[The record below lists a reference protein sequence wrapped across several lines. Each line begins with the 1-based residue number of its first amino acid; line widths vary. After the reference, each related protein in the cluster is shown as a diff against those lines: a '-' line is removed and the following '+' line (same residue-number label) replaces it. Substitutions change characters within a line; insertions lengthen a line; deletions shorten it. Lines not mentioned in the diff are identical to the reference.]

1 MLTAEASKLTAEASK
16 LTAEA
21 SKLTAEASKLTAE
34 ASKLTVEAS
43 KLTAETSRMTAET
56 SRMTA
61 ETSRMTAEASTT
73 EARDGRGKAMA
84 SVLYQSIETLSKD
97 KGIDPE
103 IVVGAVEDAIALAT
117 RKYYKT
123 TESMRAEMDRET
135 GEIRAYVFKTVVET
149 PEQVEDE
156 TNQISLEKA
165 REMAPEVEV
174 GGELRFYKD
183 TTPLGRIAAQMA
195 KQVIFQKVRE
205 AERDTVF
212 NEYNHR
218 AGEVLNATVKRLEPM
233 DTIFDLGK
241 AEARM
246 PKREQSR
253 LEQFAVGERVRVVLL
268 RVDRAAKGPQV
279 IVSRAAPGLVSS
291 LFQSEVPEI
300 YDGTVTIRAI
310 AREAGE
316 RTKIAVMSRDKD
328 VDPVG
333 ACVGMKG
340 MRVQSIIREL
350 RGEKIDIIEYSE
362 EITTF
367 AEKALQPAKVSRV
380 SITDLGEKQIE
391 VIVDD
396 TQLSLAIGKKGQ
408 NVRLA
413 AKLLQWK
420 IDIKSEE
427 EKRQEVEQQMT
438 AMSGGPTTPI
448 EQVTELG
455 EQILEKLIAA
465 GITTIEEL
473 ADMTPEQL
481 EEVPGIGEK
490 TVEKISTAV
499 RHYFGQY
506 EEGEERPAVA
516 AIAAASEIEGDAAEA
531 SADAEVS
538 HPDHARDVE
547 ASLGSEASTEDNI
560 IAAEES
566 TGEAEESMLSEKLSG
581 TTEERLAE
589 EAAEFG
595 EAQELNGVSTD
606 DLIAAEDRAS
616 MSDANDDADARE
628 EKIELEN
635 DEVDNLAVQANEV
648 SDEGIDTDGHDRG

>member
-1 MLTAEASKLTAEASK
+1 
-16 LTAEA
+16 
-21 SKLTAEASKLTAE
+21 
-34 ASKLTVEAS
+34 
-43 KLTAETSRMTAET
+43 
-56 SRMTA
+56 
-61 ETSRMTAEASTT
+61 
-73 EARDGRGKAMA
+73 MA
-84 SVLYQSIETLSKD
+84 SALYQSIETLGRE

-117 RKYYKT
+117 RKFYKT
-123 TESMRAEMDRET
+123 VENMRGEMDRDT
-135 GEIRAYVFKTVVET
+135 GEIRAYVYKTVVET
-149 PEQVEDE
+149 PELIEDPD
-156 TNQISLEKA
+156 NQLSLDAA
-165 REMAPEVEV
+165 RELAPEVEV

-212 NEYNHR
+212 LEYGSR
-218 AGEVLNATVKRLEPM
+218 SGEILNATVKRLEPM
-233 DTIFDLGK
+233 DVIFDLGK
-241 AEARM
+241 TEARM

-279 IVSRAAPGLVSS
+279 IVSRAAPGLVQS

-300 YDGTVTIRAI
+300 YDATVTIRAI

-316 RTKIAVMSRDKD
+316 RTKIAVQSRDKD

-350 RGEKIDIIEYSE
+350 RGEKIDIIEYSD

-380 SITDLGEKQIE
+380 SITDLAEKQLE

-427 EKRQEVEQQMT
+427 EKRQEVEQQM
-438 AMSGGPTTPI
+438 AGMGGGPSTPI
-448 EQVTELG
+448 EQVVELG
-455 EQILEKLIAA
+455 ESVMEKLIAA
-465 GITTIEEL
+465 GITTVEAL
-473 ADMTPEQL
+473 ADMTA
-481 EEVPGIGEK
+481 EELSEIPGIGEK
-490 TVEKISTAV
+490 TVEKISVAV
-499 RHYFGQY
+499 RHYFGHY
-506 EEGEERPAVA
+506 EEGEERPVPVPAEPVLAAGEEAIVSTDAQDAPHASDAVEEH
-516 AIAAASEIEGDAAEA
+516 SM
-531 SADAEVS
+531 S
-538 HPDHARDVE
+538 HTPE
-547 ASLGSEASTEDNI
+547 EI
-560 IAAEES
+560 IAAEAAEAGSAEQVTDFS
-566 TGEAEESMLSEKLSG
+566 TEDVAEAEDLASG
-581 TTEERLAE
+581 
-589 EAAEFG
+589 
-595 EAQELNGVSTD
+595 
-606 DLIAAEDRAS
+606 I
-616 MSDANDDADARE
+616 DANDDADARE
-628 EKIELEN
+628 AAIEMDNDTVDELVDQAQEN
-635 DEVDNLAVQANEV
+635 
-648 SDEGIDTDGHDRG
+648 SSEGID

>member
-1 MLTAEASKLTAEASK
+1 
-16 LTAEA
+16 
-21 SKLTAEASKLTAE
+21 
-34 ASKLTVEAS
+34 
-43 KLTAETSRMTAET
+43 
-56 SRMTA
+56 
-61 ETSRMTAEASTT
+61 
-73 EARDGRGKAMA
+73 MA
-84 SVLYQSIETLSKD
+84 SALYQSIEILGRE

-103 IVVGAVEDAIALAT
+103 IVVSAVEDAIALAT

-123 TESMRAEMDRET
+123 VENMRGEMDKET
-135 GEIRAYVFKTVVET
+135 GEIRAYVYKTVVET
-149 PEQVEDE
+149 PELVEDPD
-156 TNQISLEKA
+156 NQLTLEAA
-165 REMAPEVEV
+165 RELAPEVEV

-212 NEYNHR
+212 QEYGTR
-218 AGEVLNATVKRLEPM
+218 AGEILTATVKRLEPM
-233 DTIFDLGK
+233 DVIFDLGK
-241 AEARM
+241 TEARM

-279 IVSRAAPGLVSS
+279 IVSRAAPALVQS

-316 RTKIAVMSRDKD
+316 RSKIAVMSRDKD

-350 RGEKIDIIEYSE
+350 RGEKIDIIEYSD

-380 SITDLGEKQIE
+380 SITDLAEKQLE

-427 EKRQEVEQQMT
+427 EKRQEVESQM
-438 AMSGGPTTPI
+438 AGMGGGPSTPI
-448 EQVTELG
+448 EAVVELG
-455 EQILEKLIAA
+455 EAVMEKLIAA
-465 GITTIEEL
+465 GITTVESL
-473 ADMTPEQL
+473 ADMTA
-481 EEVPGIGEK
+481 EELSEIPGIGEK
-490 TVEKISTAV
+490 TVEKIAVAV
-499 RHYFGQY
+499 RHYFGHY
-506 EEGEERPAVA
+506 EEGEERPVPVPAEPFLTPGEA
-516 AIAAASEIEGDAAEA
+516 TAIEAASDE
-531 SADAEVS
+531 SADQLPQHPEEEHSMS
-538 HPDHARDVE
+538 HTPEEILADE
-547 ASLGSEASTEDNI
+547 AAMAGGAQEIDEISTEDI
-560 IAAEES
+560 
-566 TGEAEESMLSEKLSG
+566 
-581 TTEERLAE
+581 
-589 EAAEFG
+589 
-595 EAQELNGVSTD
+595 
-606 DLIAAEDRAS
+606 IAAEDRLS
-616 MSDANDDADARE
+616 SNDANDDNDARE
-628 EKIELEN
+628 AVIEMDN
-635 DEVDNLAVQANEV
+635 DTIDELVDQAQET
-648 SDEGIDTDGHDRG
+648 SEEGID

>member
-1 MLTAEASKLTAEASK
+1 LKVSE
-16 LTAEA
+16 
-21 SKLTAEASKLTAE
+21 
-34 ASKLTVEAS
+34 
-43 KLTAETSRMTAET
+43 
-56 SRMTA
+56 
-61 ETSRMTAEASTT
+61 
-73 EARDGRGKAMA
+73 AMA

-97 KGIDPE
+97 KGIEPE

-123 TESMRAEMDRET
+123 QENMRAELDKET
-135 GEIRAYVFKTVVET
+135 GEIRAYVFKTVVEG

-156 TNQISLEKA
+156 INQLTLEQA
-165 REMAPEVEV
+165 HALAPEVEV

-212 NEYNHR
+212 LEYNHR

-233 DTIFDLGK
+233 DVIFDLGK

-279 IVSRAAPGLVSS
+279 IVSRAAPGLVQN

-300 YDGTVTIRAI
+300 YDGTVSIKAI

-316 RTKIAVMSRDKD
+316 RTKIAVQSRDKD

-350 RGEKIDIIEYSE
+350 RGEKIDIIEFSE

-367 AEKALQPAKVSRV
+367 AEKALQPAKVSKV
-380 SITDLGEKQIE
+380 SITNLEEKQIE

-413 AKLLQWK
+413 AKLLGWK

-427 EKRQEVEQQMT
+427 EKRQEVEQQMQE
-438 AMSGGPTTPI
+438 MGGGVTTPVEQI
-448 EQVTELG
+448 EVLG
-455 EQILEKLIAA
+455 DAILEKLIAA
-465 GITTIEEL
+465 GITTVEEL

-481 EEVPGIGEK
+481 EEIPGIGEK
-490 TVEKISTAV
+490 TLEKISVAV

-506 EEGEERPAVA
+506 EEGEERPA
-516 AIAAASEIEGDAAEA
+516 
-531 SADAEVS
+531 
-538 HPDHARDVE
+538 DVE
-547 ASLGSEASTEDNI
+547 ATVEA
-560 IAAEES
+560 AAEES
-566 TGEAEESMLSEKLSG
+566 AVEAADEAAIEAAAEGGLDVTGEDIPEEILAAEADPDGEAREVRGKSTEAIAEAEETESE
-581 TTEERLAE
+581 
-589 EAAEFG
+589 
-595 EAQELNGVSTD
+595 
-606 DLIAAEDRAS
+606 
-616 MSDANDDADARE
+616 SDAVSEADARE
-628 EKIELEN
+628 EAIEQEN
-635 DEVDNLAVQANEV
+635 DAVDTLVDESQEV
-648 SDEGIDTDGHDRG
+648 SDEGVETDGNKRG

>member
-1 MLTAEASKLTAEASK
+1 
-16 LTAEA
+16 
-21 SKLTAEASKLTAE
+21 
-34 ASKLTVEAS
+34 
-43 KLTAETSRMTAET
+43 
-56 SRMTA
+56 
-61 ETSRMTAEASTT
+61 
-73 EARDGRGKAMA
+73 MA
-84 SVLYQSIETLSKD
+84 SALYQSIEMLSRE
-97 KGIDPE
+97 KGIDAE

-117 RKYYKT
+117 RKFYKT
-123 TESMRAEMDRET
+123 QETMRGELDRES
-135 GEIRAYVFKTVVET
+135 GEIRAYVYKTVVEA
-149 PEQVEDE
+149 PEQLEDPI
-156 TNQISLEKA
+156 NQITLEQA
-165 REMAPEVEV
+165 RAMAPEVEV

-212 NEYNHR
+212 QEYGSR
-218 AGEVLNATVKRLEPM
+218 TGEILTATVKRLEPM
-233 DTIFDLGK
+233 DVIFDLGK

-279 IVSRAAPGLVSS
+279 IVSRAAPALVQS

-300 YDGTVTIRAI
+300 YDGTVIIRAI

-350 RGEKIDIIEYSE
+350 RGEKIDIIEFSE

-380 SITDLGEKQIE
+380 SIADLNDKQLE

-413 AKLLQWK
+413 AKLLGWK

-427 EKRQEVEQQMT
+427 EKRQEVEQQMQ
-438 AMSGGPTTPI
+438 AMQGAPQTPI

-455 EQILEKLIAA
+455 ETIIQKLVAA
-465 GITTIEEL
+465 GITTVEAL

-481 EEVPGIGEK
+481 EEIPGIGEK
-490 TVEKISTAV
+490 TLEKISVAV

-506 EEGEERPAVA
+506 EDGEERPAA
-516 AIAAASEIEGDAAEA
+516 MAAAAEGGAEAGEAAAEA
-531 SADAEVS
+531 AALKAE
-538 HPDHARDVE
+538 E
-547 ASLGSEASTEDNI
+547 ASLDEEVDALQQDLTQSEEEPASADGSGLINDEVA
-560 IAAEES
+560 
-566 TGEAEESMLSEKLSG
+566 
-581 TTEERLAE
+581 EERLAE
-589 EAAEFG
+589 ITEVGPDLDEEGAE
-595 EAQELNGVSTD
+595 S
-606 DLIAAEDRAS
+606 
-616 MSDANDDADARE
+616 
-628 EKIELEN
+628 
-635 DEVDNLAVQANEV
+635 
-648 SDEGIDTDGHDRG
+648 